1 MSCALPDVGTDLPVD
16 LNAAEFKQ
24 IVESLRT
31 AVAALREA
39 DVRYCLSGSV
49 ASWARGGP
57 ETVNDVDLIVDR
69 GDMENAVAA
78 LESAG
83 MRAEVPPEGWLVK
96 LWDGDVLI
104 DLIHT
109 VTGYEDVDEI
119 LRRAEVMR
127 VASLDVPVAS
137 MEDVLTPKLLAFDEH
152 YLDYT
157 GALRAARAL
166 REQIDWALLRGKTC
180 HSPYAQGFFSLLE
193 ALEIIPATGASGTA
207 QGSRPHVRVLTAETP
222 ASGSLPSAAR

>member
-1 MSCALPDVGTDLPVD
+1 MD

-24 IVESLRT
+24 IVDSLRR
-31 AVAALREA
+31 AVAGLREA

-57 ETVNDVDLIVDR
+57 ETVNDVDLIVHPPDL
-69 GDMENAVAA
+69 DKAVAA
-78 LESAG
+78 LEGCG
-83 MRAEVPPEGWLVK
+83 MRSEVPPEGWLVK
-96 LWDGDVLI
+96 LWDGEVLI

-109 VTGYEDVDEI
+109 VTGYASVEEI
-119 LRRAEVMR
+119 LERSEVMR
-127 VASLDVPVAS
+127 VASLDVPVAQ

-166 REQIDWALLRGKTC
+166 REQIDWGVLRSKTC
-180 HSPYAQGFFSLLE
+180 HSPYARGFFALLE
-193 ALEIIPATGASGTA
+193 ALDIIPGDDAPSPGT
-207 QGSRPHVRVLTAETP
+207 QIRVVGSETA
-222 ASGSLPSAAR
+222 

>member
-1 MSCALPDVGTDLPVD
+1 MD
-16 LNAAEFKQ
+16 LNAAEFKS
-24 IVESLRT
+24 IVEGLRK
-31 AVAALREA
+31 AAAAFREA

-57 ETVNDVDLIVDR
+57 ETVNDVDLIVDPAEM
-69 GDMENAVAA
+69 DKAVAA
-78 LESAG
+78 LEATG
-83 MRAEVPPEGWLVK
+83 MRSEVPPEGWLVK

-109 VTGYEDVDEI
+109 VTGYESVEEI
-119 LRRAEVMR
+119 LQRAEVMR

-166 REQIDWALLRGKTC
+166 REQIDWGVLREKTC
-180 HSPYAQGFFSLLE
+180 ESPYAQGFFSLLE
-193 ALEIIPATGASGTA
+193 ALEIIPCVPEGGAEGSPSGT
-207 QGSRPHVRVLTAETP
+207 QVRVLTE
-222 ASGSLPSAAR
+222 

>member
-1 MSCALPDVGTDLPVD
+1 MD
-16 LNAAEFKQ
+16 LNAAEFKV
-24 IVESLRT
+24 IVESLRKS
-31 AVAALREA
+31 VAALRDT

-57 ETVNDVDLIVDR
+57 ETVNDVDLIVHPPHMDA
-69 GDMENAVAA
+69 AVAA
-78 LESAG
+78 LEGAG
-83 MRAEVPPEGWLVK
+83 MRSGTPPEGWLVK
-96 LWDGDVLI
+96 CWDGEVLI

-109 VTGYEDVDEI
+109 VTGYESVEEI
-119 LRRAEVMR
+119 LERSEVMR

-166 REQIDWALLRGKTC
+166 REQIDWEVVREKTC
-180 HSPYAQGFFSLLE
+180 HSPYAQGFFALLE
-193 ALEIIPATGASGTA
+193 ALDVIPVA
-207 QGSRPHVRVLTAETP
+207 QS
-222 ASGSLPSAAR
+222 

>member
-1 MSCALPDVGTDLPVD
+1 MD
-16 LNAAEFKQ
+16 LNAAEFKG
-24 IVESLRT
+24 IVEGLRK
-31 AVAALREA
+31 AAAAFREA

-57 ETVNDVDLIVDR
+57 ETVNDVDLIVDPAEM
-69 GDMENAVAA
+69 DKAVAA
-78 LESAG
+78 LEATG
-83 MRAEVPPEGWLVK
+83 MRSEVPPEGWLVK

-109 VTGYEDVDEI
+109 VTGYESVEEI
-119 LRRAEVMR
+119 LQRAEVMR

-166 REQIDWALLRGKTC
+166 REQIDWSVLRDKTC
-180 HSPYAQGFFSLLE
+180 HSPYAQGFFCLLE
-193 ALEIIPATGASGTA
+193 ALQIIPGRQAPGGAPATGT
-207 QGSRPHVRVLTAETP
+207 RVRVLTE
-222 ASGSLPSAAR
+222 

>member
-1 MSCALPDVGTDLPVD
+1 MD
-16 LNAAEFKQ
+16 LNAAEFKG
-24 IVESLRT
+24 IVEGLRK
-31 AVAALREA
+31 AAAAFREA

-57 ETVNDVDLIVDR
+57 ETVNDVDLIIDPVDM
-69 GDMENAVAA
+69 DKAVAA
-78 LESAG
+78 LEACG

-96 LWDGDVLI
+96 LWDGEVLI

-109 VTGYEDVDEI
+109 VTGYDNVEEI
-119 LRRAEVMR
+119 LQRAEVMR

-157 GALRAARAL
+157 GALHAARSL
-166 REQIDWALLRGKTC
+166 REQIDWAVLREKTC
-180 HSPYAQGFFSLLE
+180 ESPYAQGFFSLLE
-193 ALEIIPATGASGTA
+193 ALEIIPSPTQADSQTSPSGT
-207 QGSRPHVRVLTAETP
+207 QVRVL
-222 ASGSLPSAAR
+222 SD

>member
-1 MSCALPDVGTDLPVD
+1 MD
-16 LNAAEFKQ
+16 LNAAEFKE
-24 IVESLRT
+24 IVEGLRK
-31 AVAALREA
+31 AAAAFREA

-57 ETVNDVDLIVDR
+57 ETVNDLDLIVDPQ
-69 GDMENAVAA
+69 DMERAVQA
-78 LESAG
+78 LEAAG
-83 MRAEVPPEGWLVK
+83 MRSEMPPEGWLVK
-96 LWDGDVLI
+96 CWDGDVLI

-109 VTGYEDVDEI
+109 VTGYEDVEEI
-119 LRRAEVMR
+119 LQRAEVMR

-166 REQIDWALLRGKTC
+166 REQIDWAVLREKTC
-180 HSPYAQGFFSLLE
+180 HSPYAQGFFCLLE
-193 ALEIIPATGASGTA
+193 ALDIIPREEDRQAAPGT
-207 QGSRPHVRVLTAETP
+207 HVRVVTE
-222 ASGSLPSAAR
+222 

>member
-1 MSCALPDVGTDLPVD
+1 MD
-16 LNAAEFKQ
+16 LNAAEFKS
-24 IVESLRT
+24 IVEGLRK
-31 AVAALREA
+31 AAAAFREA

-49 ASWARGGP
+49 AAWARGGP
-57 ETVNDVDLIVDR
+57 ETVNDVDLIVDPA
-69 GDMENAVAA
+69 DIEKAAAA
-78 LESAG
+78 LEATG
-83 MRAEVPPEGWLVK
+83 MRKEVPPEGWLVK

-109 VTGYEDVDEI
+109 VTGYDNVEEI

-157 GALRAARAL
+157 GPLRAARAL
-166 REQIDWALLRGKTC
+166 REQIDWQLLRDKTC
-180 HSPYAQGFFSLLE
+180 HSPYAQGFFCLLE
-193 ALEIIPATGASGTA
+193 ALQIIPSGPQTTGGAPSSGT
-207 QGSRPHVRVLTAETP
+207 HVRVVTE
-222 ASGSLPSAAR
+222 

>member
-1 MSCALPDVGTDLPVD
+1 MDIS
-16 LNAAEFKQ
+16 AAEFRQ

-31 AVAALREA
+31 AAAALRETE
-39 DVRYCLSGSV
+39 VRYCLSGSV

-57 ETVNDVDLIVDR
+57 ETVNDVDLIIHPPH
-69 GDMENAVAA
+69 MEQAVAA
-78 LESAG
+78 LEACG
-83 MRAEVPPEGWLVK
+83 MRSEVPPEGWLVK

-109 VTGYEDVDEI
+109 VTGYESVEEI
-119 LRRAEVMR
+119 LQRAEVMR

-166 REQIDWALLRGKTC
+166 REQIDWDVLRDKTC
-180 HSPYAQGFFSLLE
+180 HSPYARGFLALLE
-193 ALEIIPATGASGTA
+193 ALEIIPGTPDRAAT
-207 QGSRPHVRVLTAETP
+207 
-222 ASGSLPSAAR
+222 